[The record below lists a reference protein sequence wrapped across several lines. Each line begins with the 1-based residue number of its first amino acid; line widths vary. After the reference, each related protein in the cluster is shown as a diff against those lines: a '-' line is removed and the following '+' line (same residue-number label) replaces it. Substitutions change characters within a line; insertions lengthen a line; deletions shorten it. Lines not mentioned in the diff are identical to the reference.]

1 MMISCK
7 DFLNTAELKKNPKNK
22 NQLAKESP
30 QQNKC
35 HIKEKKATCH

>member
-7 DFLNTAELKKNPKNK
+7 EFLNTAELKKTKNK
-22 NQLAKESP
+22 NQLAKESS

-35 HIKEKKATCH
+35 HIKEKKPTCH